1 MNFDL
6 SAEQELLR
14 DSVRKLMERH
24 APKEKLRAWDNARMF
39 PDEIYQAW
47 VEAGLLQLPFPIE
60 DGGLGGD
67 AVDVA
72 LVVEEISRCSTDLS
86 MAYSS
91 AVFCGLNVLRKGTEE
106 QKAYWLPRIMHGTSR
121 LLISIS
127 EPGAGSDVAAMT
139 TSAVRDGDDF
149 VINGQKLWTT
159 GAGLNGGVL
168 SVYLKTDRVA
178 ASRKGFSL
186 FLVDNDAPGVEL
198 RKLDMLGRR
207 CTGTYEVFFS
217 NVRVP
222 ADRLVG
228 GEGGG
233 WDCLMSG
240 LQLERAVS
248 AASSC
253 GGAQAIVDLAA
264 RYAQERKQFGQ
275 PIGSFQS
282 ISHTIAEMQTAV
294 DAARMLMLRAVW
306 LVSQERDALREI
318 TEAKLFAS
326 ETYVTVAGKG
336 VQIMGAYG
344 LSNEYEMERYFRD
357 ARSSTI
363 AAGTSETLRGLIAR
377 LIGLKAQSS

>member
-1 MNFDL
+1 MDFDF

-24 APKEKLRAWDNARMF
+24 ASKEKLRAWDNARTF
-39 PDEIYQAW
+39 PDELYQAW
-47 VEAGLLQLPFPIE
+47 AEAGLLQLPFPTE
-60 DGGLGGD
+60 YGGLGGD

-91 AVFCGLNVLRKGTEE
+91 AVFCGLNILRKGTEE
-106 QKAYWLPRIMHGTSR
+106 QKAYWLPRIMAGSSR
-121 LLISIS
+121 MLISIS

-139 TSAVRDGDDF
+139 TSAARDGGDYI
-149 VINGQKLWTT
+149 INGQKLWTT
-159 GAGLNGGVL
+159 GAGLKGGVL
-168 SVYLKTDRVA
+168 SVYLKTDRA
-178 ASRKGFSL
+178 AAARKGFSL

-217 NVRVP
+217 NVRVS

-264 RYAQERKQFGQ
+264 RYAQERRQFGQ
-275 PIGSFQS
+275 PIGSFQAVA
-282 ISHTIAEMQTAV
+282 HAIADMQTAV

-306 LVSQERDALREI
+306 LASQGRDALREI

-326 ETYVTVAGKG
+326 ETYVSVAGKG

-344 LSNEYEMERYFRD
+344 LNNEYEMERCFRD
-357 ARSSTI
+357 ARSATI
-363 AAGTSETLRGLIAR
+363 AAGTSETLKNLIAR
-377 LIGLKAQSS
+377 LMGLKQQ